1 MPETKSKP
9 GVGSLI
15 VRPLLAGMV
24 AAGAATPI
32 AAPAADELFLR
43 IAGIQGES
51 QSKGHEGDINLLSYS
66 QSFTHPAVAGGA
78 GGGGATGRT
87 NCGEVRV
94 TKIVDRSTPAL
105 IGRVV
110 SGKHIQKAVITFRK
124 TGGEQA
130 LEYYTVTLTDVVFT
144 AITQSDASGDS
155 ATILEQLS
163 MSAAR
168 FKFDYRPQKADG
180 SAGSAL
186 SFGWDCAANK
196 AL

>member
-1 MPETKSKP
+1 MPETKTKP
-9 GVGSLI
+9 GVGSLV

-78 GGGGATGRT
+78 GGGSATGRT

-94 TKIVDRSTPAL
+94 TKVVDRSTPAL
-105 IGRVV
+105 ISRVV
-110 SGKHIQKAVITFRK
+110 TGKHIQKAVITFRK
-124 TGGEQA
+124 SGEQA
-130 LEYYTVTLTDVVFT
+130 FEYYTVTLTDVVFT

-168 FKFDYRPQKADG
+168 FKFDYKPQKADG
-180 SAGSAL
+180 SAAGTL